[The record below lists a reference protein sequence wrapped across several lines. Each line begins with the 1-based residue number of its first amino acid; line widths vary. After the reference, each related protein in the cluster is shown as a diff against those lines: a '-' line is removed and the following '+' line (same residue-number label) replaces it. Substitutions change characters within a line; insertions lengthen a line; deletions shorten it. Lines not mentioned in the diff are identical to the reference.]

1 MLGSK
6 FDQKSNPHRRKLHFS
21 LASIREFRL
30 FSMHVKGQAATYA
43 GPLPGDV
50 GGKRAIEQITRAI
63 KANERTRLK
72 WLLDGS
78 HAIGIKRGLLLY
90 HLCETKSVEF
100 EYDPAKNEMN
110 MDKHGID
117 FENAKALWNDPRAL
131 LIELGYKDEKRFA
144 LIAELGESKKL
155 WTAIFT
161 KRSEKI
167 RIISVR
173 RARQDEGERYEKE
186 QSEDR

>member
-1 MLGSK
+1 M
-6 FDQKSNPHRRKLHFS
+6 
-21 LASIREFRL
+21 A
-30 FSMHVKGQAATYA
+30 
-43 GPLPGDV
+43 
-50 GGKRAIEQITRAI
+50 
-63 KANERTRLK
+63 
-72 WLLDGS
+72 LDGS
-78 HAIGIKRGLLLY
+78 QAIGIKKGLLLY

-161 KRSEKI
+161 MRSEKI

-173 RARQDEGERYEKE
+173 RARQDEGERYEQE
-186 QSEDR
+186 